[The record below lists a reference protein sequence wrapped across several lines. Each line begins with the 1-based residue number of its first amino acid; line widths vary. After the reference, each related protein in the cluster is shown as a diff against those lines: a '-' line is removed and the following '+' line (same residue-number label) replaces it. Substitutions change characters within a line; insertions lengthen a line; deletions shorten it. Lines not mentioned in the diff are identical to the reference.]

1 MDKFKT
7 LNKKTIIAIVAIC
20 ILAIV
25 AIVGVVAF
33 LKDDGSATAIDEI
46 AQQEPESENAN
57 TNASENVEQSPSAT
71 ENNSD
76 AQGNTSS
83 ENTTNNSVMPS
94 ESANPT
100 TNTTSQPSTSVA
112 PTTQA
117 TGTTTSTTNTNV
129 PNQEYVTS
137 RVEEV
142 ERQISEDLA
151 VSWQNLDVAGKFT
164 DVNVEDLGI
173 TAVKKAYV
181 IKDKELIPQRAENED
196 AKTVVPGDEIRYVIE
211 IKNISQEARKEIRVS
226 DSVPAQTSL
235 IDVSNGG
242 TETTVDGVTKI
253 FWTVDFEDGEEVTS
267 VSFTVRVNEDAT
279 GTIRNTAVVNGDK
292 TNETHNT
299 IIDTTK
305 TSEIVKCDRE
315 EFEGT
320 TVHEN
325 DEIKYTLT
333 IKNTGDIAEKVSV
346 SDAIK
351 DGLTF
356 KEGSLEVDNSDVPVK
371 VENGVVSLEDYEL
384 AANTTL
390 KISFVATVN
399 PLGENA
405 DGSPATSGKIDAN
418 KVTVN
423 SKETTDKTPD
433 GGDKDYDVVKPYV
446 ETSKASK
453 VVKCDDYGM
462 IDGDGVDK
470 VKTVHEGD
478 EIEYT
483 ITVSNKKGTASDLVS
498 LRDEIPEGLTFIAG
512 SLNAEAI
519 NADVQVIDNVLTLDD
534 YTIDAEAVLNITF
547 RVRVNELG
555 EKKNED
561 GTITKNTHAKLEANK
576 VIVNGDKENP
586 KEDPNPPTDVKKPM
600 ISTTKVGEVIECT
613 EYNQTGKVNV
623 VHENDMIKYTI
634 TVLNSGDEKGK
645 VNLIDTI
652 KSGLSFVSV
661 ATTRGTVQQVTDAG
675 GKVTGIKVENYEL
688 AAGDSLV
695 ITLVVKVDVLT
706 ENDLVKVE
714 DNKYVHKKVIDAN
727 VVTVN
732 DENIPEDGGN
742 KEVQKPWIE
751 TTKTSVVS
759 ECTETEGLKQ
769 TGNVSTVH
777 EGDTI
782 SYTITVSNEKGSASK
797 VINVEDEIPEGLTLD
812 ESSLRVSKT
821 VENMTVSGNKISIS
835 SYTLEAG
842 EKLIITFNVTVN
854 TLGEND
860 YVEDENGN
868 KTCIKVIDANYVV
881 VNGDK
886 EHPIPDPDGPKD
898 VKKAIIET
906 SKVSKVVKCDDYSMI
921 DGDGVDK
928 IKTVH
933 EGDEIE
939 YTITVSNAKGSEAG
953 IINLNDTIPEGLNIS
968 GNVIANLADAQSKIQ
983 VSGKTITLTGY
994 KLQAGATLVITFDT
1008 VVDDLGTT
1016 TNDKGETVKA
1026 VSAKLTAN
1034 KVTVNGIDKEDSNPP
1049 TEIKK
1054 PNIEIS
1060 KTSTV
1065 ADKDYVRV
1073 GESFDYIITAKNN
1086 GTEKGNAVITD
1097 NIPAEFTFDK
1107 TNIKVDDQDVG
1118 DSVVV
1123 SGNKVEWTV
1132 TDLAAESS
1140 KVLKIRV
1147 TVKDITGVKAETTNT
1162 AIIDNGNPPSSTEVN
1177 IGKPAIDV
1185 TKSSQVAT
1193 CNAYGMT
1200 GSKIDVV
1207 HENDEIQYTI
1217 TVENNGV
1224 VSDKINVRDELK
1236 DKVEFVEGSLMAKVG
1251 NQDVTGVKAEN
1262 GVVSLDNYELAAGS
1276 KLVITFKVRVKAL
1289 GVDDNGNKITK
1300 ATFEANTV
1308 NVNGEPTE
1316 DPKGPSE
1323 IKKPDLNVRKTS
1335 SIEAGQY
1342 AEIGKQ
1348 FSYYIVVDNNG
1359 DEKGSAVVEDNVPSN
1374 LRIDSYGDALAGDT
1388 ISVEENKVTWNVTN
1402 LPARSSRI
1410 IEIKVTPISINGNEE
1425 TITNKAEIK
1434 DGPESSTDV
1443 TIAKPII
1450 STTKASKVVKC
1461 DDYAMIDGDGISK
1474 VKTVHA
1480 GDEVEYTIT
1489 VTNSGKVAGNV
1500 SLEDAL
1506 KTGVTYVA
1514 SSVKAELVTVAS
1526 DNSEVKTTLRNV
1538 AKYDTLT
1545 NKVSVTDYSLV
1556 AGGKLVV
1563 TFKVSVNELTGT
1575 KTDGTPITE
1584 ADFIKNEVIVNG
1596 ESIEDPDGPE
1606 KVKKPYITA
1615 TKTTPAADVDYI
1627 RENES
1632 VVYTITVTNNG
1643 NEKGNAVVT
1652 DALDSRLNYKTSEL
1666 VNKYEKDNISYDSA
1680 TRTVTW
1686 NVLDLEVN
1694 ESRTATITVWVGSF
1708 NEVSETIPNKV
1719 LVDNEP
1725 TDKIEITVGKP
1736 MISTQKTSR
1745 ITDCTKNPEILDGTT
1760 VHEGDEIEYT
1770 ITISN
1775 DGTVSKIINVE
1786 DQIKDGLTYVENTL
1800 TASLENTGAVITN
1813 GKLVISNYEL
1823 AGNTELTITFKVSV
1837 DELDESD
1844 YLVDKAGNKIYK
1856 KVIDRNAVVV
1866 DGKTTTDD
1874 KDYEVIKPM
1883 INTTKDVSKALV
1895 SVGEEFFYVLKV
1907 ENKGTDSGSVIVTDE
1922 IPEGL
1927 TYKRYN
1933 IVIPMNC
1940 ADVVSENNGV
1950 LTWNV
1955 NSIAPN
1961 ETREM
1966 RVYVTA
1972 NELAKDG
1979 ADRITITNTV
1989 KQDGEPTDHKNVD
2002 VARPVISTT
2011 KASKITN
2018 CTQMPKVLTG
2028 STVHEGDEIEYTITI
2043 ENKGDVTGNITVED
2057 PIPSGMTYKTG
2068 SLNGVAGAFVEN
2080 NVVKLNSYSLEAHEK
2095 LTITFKVTID
2105 DLGKDSDGNN
2115 ATSAELNANT
2125 VKVNNVPTT
2134 DPNPPTDVKKAD
2146 IVIAKTSTV
2155 TESHVNVNGEFEYVI
2170 TATNR
2175 GEEVGSAVV
2184 TDIIPSDFKYMGYTQ
2199 IDGDV
2204 VNVND
2209 PEIKWNI
2216 NNLAAGA
2223 SRELRIKVIAKD
2235 IDNVEKK
2242 VTNTATIDNGNPPS
2256 STDVTIGKAKISTAK
2271 VSKVVKCDDYGM
2283 IDSEGVDKITTVHEG
2298 DEIEYTITIS
2308 NDGKVAGIVNMNDTL
2323 PQRMTYKADSLNS
2336 EAVTAGVSVAGN
2348 VVSLNN
2354 YSLPAESKLTITFRV
2369 TIDNLE
2375 TTTVD
2380 GKEVPVES
2388 AKLTANKVTVNG
2400 VDREDPEPPTDVKK
2414 PIINTTKTSVI
2425 SECTKGQTTGTTVH
2439 EGDKI
2444 KYTITVSNSG
2454 TEYKNIDVSDTLK
2467 SGISLIENTIAVK
2480 DNGNVTQGIAVS
2492 EDKRTIS
2499 LNDYRLE
2506 AGHTV
2511 TIEFEVSVDTLSEN
2525 VTKARIE
2532 ANQVIVNTETT
2543 TDEKTY
2549 EIVKPNINVT
2559 KQVLNT
2565 EGNDI
2570 NGKTVDVR
2578 STLKYV
2584 LVGSNTGDE
2593 DSKVTITD
2601 DIDISKLTDVIVT
2614 GVIRSN
2620 ETDTPIAVTY
2630 ENGKVSWSGLLKKN
2644 GGNQVIITIEAKTR
2658 ILNES
2663 ELSYVVENTAKYIP
2677 EGSSEKTTNKVTNN
2691 VEIMIESDK
2700 TAEVINA
2707 EGDGKAEYGDII
2719 EYTITAENKSDSDGK
2734 VNITDPLPKGVE
2746 YSETLEG
2753 KANPIIIKVNGI
2765 IVGNGSYDA
2774 ETRTISYNGNLAAN
2788 AKLILTFKVK
2798 VTSTNIDEDIV
2809 NTATING
2816 IEKSATVDVVK
2827 KISVSAT
2834 AQVTKSMDLVLVLD
2848 VSRSMTENNIG
2859 RLDALKVAAKALVNK
2874 VFPDGVETDSTVTI
2888 IAYSKDA
2895 ETSPTYTYKAK
2906 ASAISRIN
2914 NLRSI
2919 EGTDINDGLVA
2930 ADNLLTGGTLTNDK
2944 KVVIFLSDGAPSTPQ
2959 DYTGLIGKGSTN
2971 AQEYPTYQ
2979 NNSVENIIAS
2989 ATNVKAHADMVYS
3002 IGLGTEK
3009 GLTSQCAYVA
3019 KCSELSDVITSDSNV
3034 DTNNNKVTI
3043 TLRNSSSREVTVTRL
3058 TANISEI
3065 TGVTSDD
3072 VTYTEGGYYNSSTL
3086 TWNNSIVV
3094 PANGTVLLE
3103 VYVTR
3108 DSYSWGG
3115 PRVSNIIPE
3124 YQRVCTNA
3132 THQAMN
3138 SVVPFDGIKT
3148 AKDGSKYHY
3157 YTETSL
3163 AKFVLKTIGKNKYI
3177 PVDDG
3182 ADTTATTENLS
3193 KEFDTILKDSSTTHS
3208 NAITSTSPAVLTI
3221 AETANVIGDVVLSIG
3236 GTSYTYDVNEL
3247 IGSITLP
3254 TRDVL
3259 KYIQGVG
3266 FTLEVKE
3273 PATFEKELH
3282 IAYTVD
3288 KK

>member
-1 MDKFKT
+1 MKDRLKA
-7 LNKKTIIAIVAIC
+7 LDKKTIAAIVATC
-20 ILAIV
+20 ILIIIAIIG
-25 AIVGVVAF
+25 AVAF
-33 LKDDGSATAIDEI
+33 LKDDGSTSASDEI
-46 AQQEPESENAN
+46 AQRESENSKVVDNERKDDSQSQNETTPNENVSNEN
-57 TNASENVEQSPSAT
+57 TNSTDVS
-71 ENNSD
+71 NNTVNTTVN
-76 AQGNTSS
+76 GTSS
-83 ENTTNNSVMPS
+83 DTT
-94 ESANPT
+94 ANVNANVT
-100 TNTTSQPSTSVA
+100 RN
-112 PTTQA
+112 
-117 TGTTTSTTNTNV
+117 GTTTATTNANV
-129 PNQEYVTS
+129 PNQEYVTE
-137 RVEEV
+137 RVEET
-142 ERQISEDLA
+142 ERQITEDLM
-151 VSWQNLDVAGKFT
+151 VSWQKLDLSGKFT
-164 DVNVEDLGI
+164 NINIDESNV
-173 TAVKKAYV
+173 TAEKFSSQ
-181 IKDKELIPQRAENED
+181 DK
-196 AKTVVPGDEIRYVIE
+196 KTVVAGDLITYTIE
-211 IKNISQEARKEIRVS
+211 VKNISKEAKKGIKVSDAVPVQTELVEIAEDADVKEIDGAKKIYWS
-226 DSVPAQTSL
+226 
-235 IDVSNGG
+235 IDFA
-242 TETTVDGVTKI
+242 E
-253 FWTVDFEDGEEVTS
+253 GEEAKLL
-267 VSFTVRVNEDAT
+267 SFTVRVLEDAT
-279 GTIRNTAVVNGDK
+279 GTIRNVAVVNGEK

-299 IIDTTK
+299 IINTIK

-333 IKNTGDIAEKVSV
+333 IKNTGDIAEKISV

-351 DGLTF
+351 EGLTF
-356 KEGSLEVDNSDVPVK
+356 KEGSLEVDKSDVPVK
-371 VENGVVSLEDYEL
+371 FENGEVSLEDYEL
-384 AANTTL
+384 AADTTL

-405 DGSPATSGKIDAN
+405 DGSPVTLGKINAN

-433 GGDKDYDVVKPYV
+433 GGDKDYNVVKPYV
-446 ETSKASK
+446 VTSKSSK
-453 VVKCDDYGM
+453 VVKCDDYSM
-462 IDGDGVDK
+462 IDGDGIDK

-483 ITVSNKKGTASDLVS
+483 ITVSNEKGTASDLVS
-498 LRDEIPEGLTFIAG
+498 LRDEIPGGLTFIAG

-555 EKKNED
+555 ETKNED

-586 KEDPNPPTDVKKPM
+586 KEDPDPPTDVKKPM

-645 VNLIDTI
+645 VNLTDTI

-661 ATTRGTVQQVTDAG
+661 TDNKGVAEQVTDAG
-675 GKVTGIKVENYEL
+675 GKVTGIKVDNYEL
-688 AAGDSLV
+688 HAGDSLV
-695 ITLVVKVDVLT
+695 ITLVVKVDGLT

-732 DENIPEDGGN
+732 DENIPEEGGD

-759 ECTETEGLKQ
+759 ECTEPEGLKQ

-797 VINVEDEIPEGLTLD
+797 VINVEDKIPEGLTLD
-812 ESSLRVSKT
+812 ESSVGVSKT
-821 VENMTVSGNKISIS
+821 VDNMTVTGNKISIS
-835 SYTLEAG
+835 GYTLEAG

-868 KTCIKVIDANYVV
+868 KTCTKVIDANYVV
-881 VNGDK
+881 VN
-886 EHPIPDPDGPKD
+886 E
-898 VKKAIIET
+898 V
-906 SKVSKVVKCDDYSMI
+906 
-921 DGDGVDK
+921 
-928 IKTVH
+928 KTVH
-933 EGDEIE
+933 EGDVIR

-953 IINLNDTIPEGLNIS
+953 IINLNDTIPEGLSIS
-968 GNVIANLADAQSKIQ
+968 GNVRANLADAQSKIQ

-1049 TEIKK
+1049 TEVKK

-1073 GESFDYIITAKNN
+1073 GESFDYIITATNN
-1086 GTEKGNAVITD
+1086 GEEKGNAVITD
-1097 NIPAEFTFDK
+1097 NIPAEFTVDIS
-1107 TNIKVDDQDVG
+1107 NIKVDDQDAG
-1118 DSVVV
+1118 NSVSV
-1123 SGNKVEWTV
+1123 SGNIVTWTV
-1132 TDLAAESS
+1132 TDLSVRSS

-1147 TVKDITGVKAETTNT
+1147 AAKDITGVKAETTNIAT
-1162 AIIDNGNPPSSTEVN
+1162 IDNGNPPSSTEVN
-1177 IGKPAIDV
+1177 IGKSDIDV
-1185 TKSSQVAT
+1185 TKSSQVIT
-1193 CNAYGMT
+1193 CNDYGMT
-1200 GSKIDVV
+1200 GSNIDVV

-1217 TVENNGV
+1217 TAENNGV

-1236 DKVEFVEGSLMAKVG
+1236 DKVEFVEGSLIAKVG
-1251 NQDVTGVKAEN
+1251 NQDVTGVKSEN
-1262 GVVSLDNYELAAGS
+1262 GVISLDNYELAAGS
-1276 KLVITFKVRVKAL
+1276 ELVITFKVRVKAL

-1323 IKKPDLNVRKTS
+1323 IKKPDLNVTKTS

-1359 DEKGSAVVEDNVPSN
+1359 DEKGSAVVEDEVPSN
-1374 LRIDSYGDALAGDT
+1374 LRIDSYGDALVGDT

-1425 TITNKAEIK
+1425 IITNKAEIK

-1461 DDYAMIDGDGISK
+1461 DDYAMVDGDGISK

-1480 GDEVEYTIT
+1480 GDEIEYTIT

-1514 SSVKAELVTVAS
+1514 NSVKAELVTVAS
-1526 DNSEVKTTLRNV
+1526 DNSEVKITLRNV

-1563 TFKVSVNELTGT
+1563 TFKVSVNELTAT
-1575 KTDGTPITE
+1575 KTDGTPITK
-1584 ADFIKNEVIVNG
+1584 ADFVKNEVIVNG
-1596 ESIEDPDGPE
+1596 ESTEDPDGPE

-1666 VNKYEKDNISYDSA
+1666 VNKYEKDNISYDSV

-1686 NVLDLEVN
+1686 NVFDLEVG

-1708 NEVSETIPNKV
+1708 NEVSDTIPNKV

-1725 TDKIEITVGKP
+1725 TDEVEITVGKP

-1745 ITDCTKNPEILDGTT
+1745 ITDCTKNPEILAGTT
-1760 VHEGDEIEYT
+1760 VHEGDEIEYK

-1775 DGTVSKIINVE
+1775 DGKVSKIINVE

-1823 AGNTELTITFKVSV
+1823 AGDTELTITFKVSV

-1844 YLVDKAGNKIYK
+1844 YLVDEAGNKIYK

-1972 NELAKDG
+1972 NELTKDG

-1989 KQDGEPTDHKNVD
+1989 KQDGEPTDHKDVD

-2080 NVVKLNSYSLEAHEK
+2080 NVVKLNSYSLGAHEK

-2105 DLGKDSDGNN
+2105 DLGKDSNGNN

-2155 TESHVNVNGEFEYVI
+2155 TESHVNVDGEFEYVI

-2283 IDSEGVDKITTVHEG
+2283 IDSEGVDKIATVHEG

-2323 PQRMTYKADSLNS
+2323 PAGMTFKDGSLSTSITGAN
-2336 EAVTAGVSVAGN
+2336 VIVAN
-2348 VVSLNN
+2348 DKKSISLTD
-2354 YSLPAESKLTITFRV
+2354 YSLAADTPLTITFRV
-2369 TIDNLE
+2369 TIDNLG

-2380 GKEVPVES
+2380 GKEVPAES

-2644 GGNQVIITIEAKTR
+2644 SGNQVIITIEAKTR

-2691 VEIMIESDK
+2691 VEIMIESEK

-2816 IEKSATVDVVK
+2816 IEKSAIVDVVK

-2848 VSRSMTENNIG
+2848 VSKSMTEDNIG

-2959 DYTGLIGKGSTN
+2959 DNTGLIRKGSTN

-3019 KCSELSDVITSDSNV
+3019 KCSELSDAITSDSNV

-3058 TANISEI
+3058 TANISGI

-3094 PANGTVLLE
+3094 PANGTVSLE

-3108 DSYSWGG
+3108 DSYSWRE

-3148 AKDGSKYHY
+3148 ARDGSKYHY

-3221 AETANVIGDVVLSIG
+3221 PETANVIGNVVLSIG
-3236 GTSYTYDVNEL
+3236 ETSYTYDVNEL
-3247 IGSITLP
+3247 IGSTILP
-3254 TRDVL
+3254 TGDVL
-3259 KYIQGVG
+3259 KYVQGVG
-3266 FTLEVKE
+3266 FTLEVKD

>member
-1 MDKFKT
+1 MKDR
-7 LNKKTIIAIVAIC
+7 LRALDKKTIAAIVATC
-20 ILAIV
+20 ILIIIAIIG
-25 AIVGVVAF
+25 AVAF
-33 LKDDGSATAIDEI
+33 LKDDGSTSASDEI
-46 AQQEPESENAN
+46 AQRESENSKVVDNERKDDSKSQNETTPNENVSNEN
-57 TNASENVEQSPSAT
+57 TNSTDVSNNT
-71 ENNSD
+71 ENTTVN
-76 AQGNTSS
+76 GTSS
-83 ENTTNNSVMPS
+83 ETT
-94 ESANPT
+94 ANVNANVT
-100 TNTTSQPSTSVA
+100 RN
-112 PTTQA
+112 
-117 TGTTTSTTNTNV
+117 GTTTATTNANV
-129 PNQEYVTS
+129 PNQEYVTE
-137 RVEEV
+137 RVEET
-142 ERQISEDLA
+142 ERQITEDLM
-151 VSWQNLDVAGKFT
+151 VSWQKLDLSGKFT
-164 DVNVEDLGI
+164 NINIDESNV
-173 TAVKKAYV
+173 TAKKFSSQ
-181 IKDKELIPQRAENED
+181 DK
-196 AKTVVPGDEIRYVIE
+196 KTVVAGDLITYTIE
-211 IKNISQEARKEIRVS
+211 VKNISKEAKKGIKVSDAVPVQTELVEIAEDADVKEIDGAKKIYWS
-226 DSVPAQTSL
+226 
-235 IDVSNGG
+235 IDFA
-242 TETTVDGVTKI
+242 E
-253 FWTVDFEDGEEVTS
+253 GEEAKLL
-267 VSFTVRVNEDAT
+267 SFTVRVLEDAT
-279 GTIRNTAVVNGDK
+279 GTIRNVAVVNGEK

-299 IIDTTK
+299 IINTIK

-333 IKNTGDIAEKVSV
+333 IKNTGDIAEKISV

-351 DGLTF
+351 EGLTF
-356 KEGSLEVDNSDVPVK
+356 KEGSLEVKNSDVPVK
-371 VENGVVSLEDYEL
+371 FENGEVSLEDYEL

-390 KISFVATVN
+390 EISFVATVN

-405 DGSPATSGKIDAN
+405 DGSPVTLGKINAN

-433 GGDKDYDVVKPYV
+433 GGDKDYNVVKPYV

-470 VKTVHEGD
+470 IKTVHEGD

-498 LRDEIPEGLTFIAG
+498 LRDEIPEGLTFIAD
-512 SLNAEAI
+512 SLNAEALGAGVKVV
-519 NADVQVIDNVLTLDD
+519 NNVLTLDD
-534 YTIDAEAVLNITF
+534 YTIAAEAVLNITF

-555 EKKNED
+555 ETKNED

-623 VHENDMIKYTI
+623 VHENDEIKYTI
-634 TVLNSGDEKGK
+634 TVSNSGDEKGK
-645 VNLIDTI
+645 VNLTDTI

-661 ATTRGTVQQVTDAG
+661 TDNKGVAEQVTDADG
-675 GKVTGIKVENYEL
+675 NVTGIKVENYEL

-695 ITLVVKVDVLT
+695 ITLVVKVDGLT

-714 DNKYVHKKVIDAN
+714 DNKYVYKKVIDAN

-732 DENIPEDGGN
+732 DENIPEEGGD
-742 KEVQKPWIE
+742 KEVQKPLIE

-759 ECTETEGLKQ
+759 ECTEPEGLKQ

-812 ESSLRVSKT
+812 ESSVGVSKT
-821 VENMTVSGNKISIS
+821 VDNMTVTGNKISIS
-835 SYTLEAG
+835 GYTLEAG

-868 KTCIKVIDANYVV
+868 KTCTKSLAPNIAVV
-881 VNGDK
+881 DTIEAK
-886 EHPIPDPDGPKD
+886 DPKPPTD

-906 SKVSKVVKCDDYSMI
+906 TKVSEIADCTMSPKQLTGS
-921 DGDGVDK
+921 
-928 IKTVH
+928 TVH
-933 EGDEIE
+933 EGDVIR
-939 YTITVSNAKGSEAG
+939 YTITVSNTKGSEAG
-953 IINLNDTIPEGLNIS
+953 IINLNDTIPDGLSIS
-968 GNVIANLADAQSKIQ
+968 GSVAANLADAQAKIQ
-983 VSGKTITLTGY
+983 VSGKIITLTGY

-1016 TNDKGETVKA
+1016 TNEKGETVKA
-1026 VSAKLTAN
+1026 TSATINAN
-1034 KVTVNGIDKEDSNPP
+1034 VVDVNATTTPDPDGPKEV
-1049 TEIKK
+1049 KK

-1073 GESFDYIITAKNN
+1073 GESFDYIITATNN
-1086 GTEKGNAVITD
+1086 GAEKGNAVITD

-1162 AIIDNGNPPSSTEVN
+1162 ATIDNGNPPSSTEVN

-1185 TKSSQVAT
+1185 TKSSQVVT

-1236 DKVEFVEGSLMAKVG
+1236 DKVEFVEGSLIAKVG
-1251 NQDVTGVKAEN
+1251 DQDVTGVKAEN

-1323 IKKPDLNVRKTS
+1323 IKKPDLNVTKTS

-1425 TITNKAEIK
+1425 KITNKAEIK

-1450 STTKASKVVKC
+1450 STTKASRVVKC
-1461 DDYAMIDGDGISK
+1461 DDYAMVDGDGINK

-1584 ADFIKNEVIVNG
+1584 ADFVKNEVIVNG
-1596 ESIEDPDGPE
+1596 ESTEDPDGPE

-1643 NEKGNAVVT
+1643 SEKGNAVVT
-1652 DALDSRLNYKTSEL
+1652 DTLDSRLNYKTSEL
-1666 VNKYEKDNISYDSA
+1666 VNKYEKDNISYDSV

-1686 NVLDLEVN
+1686 NVFDLEVG

-1708 NEVSETIPNKV
+1708 NKKSETIPNKV
-1719 LVDNEP
+1719 LVDNEL
-1725 TDKIEITVGKP
+1725 TDEVEIIVGKP

-1786 DQIKDGLTYVENTL
+1786 DQIKDGLTYVDNTL

-1823 AGNTELTITFKVSV
+1823 AGDTKLTITFKVSV
-1837 DELDESD
+1837 NELDESD
-1844 YLVDKAGNKIYK
+1844 YLVDEAGNKIYK

-1866 DGKTTTDD
+1866 DDKTTTDD

-1940 ADVVSENNGV
+1940 ADVVSENDGE

-1989 KQDGEPTDHKNVD
+1989 KQDGEPTDHKDVD

-2068 SLNGVAGAFVEN
+2068 SLNGVAGAFVDN
-2080 NVVKLNSYSLEAHEK
+2080 NVVKLNSYSLEAHAK

-2105 DLGKDSDGNN
+2105 DLGKDSNGNN
-2115 ATSAELNANT
+2115 ATSAKLNANT

-2155 TESHVNVNGEFEYVI
+2155 TESHVNVDGEFEYVI

-2175 GEEVGSAVV
+2175 GKEVGSAVV

-2242 VTNTATIDNGNPPS
+2242 VINTATIDNGNPPS

-2323 PQRMTYKADSLNS
+2323 PAGMTFKDGSLSTSITGAN
-2336 EAVTAGVSVAGN
+2336 VIVSN
-2348 VVSLNN
+2348 DKKSISLTD
-2354 YSLPAESKLTITFRV
+2354 YSLAADTTLTITFRV
-2369 TIDNLE
+2369 TIDNLG

-2380 GKEVPVES
+2380 GKEVPAES

-2425 SECTKGQTTGTTVH
+2425 SECAKGQTTGTTVH

-2989 ATNVKAHADMVYS
+2989 ATNVKAHADRVYS

-3058 TANISEI
+3058 TANISGI

-3094 PANGTVLLE
+3094 PANGTVSLE

-3148 AKDGSKYHY
+3148 ARDGSKYHY

-3182 ADTTATTENLS
+3182 ADTTTTTENLS

-3221 AETANVIGDVVLSIG
+3221 PETANVIGDVVLSIG

-3247 IGSITLP
+3247 IGSTILP
-3254 TRDVL
+3254 TGDVL
-3259 KYIQGVG
+3259 KYVQGVG
-3266 FTLEVKE
+3266 FTLEVKD

>member
-1 MDKFKT
+1 MKDRLKA
-7 LNKKTIIAIVAIC
+7 LDKKTIAAIVATC
-20 ILAIV
+20 ILIIIAIIG
-25 AIVGVVAF
+25 AVAF
-33 LKDDGSATAIDEI
+33 LKDDGSTSASDEI
-46 AQQEPESENAN
+46 AQRESENSKVVDNERKDDSKSQNETTPNENVSNEN
-57 TNASENVEQSPSAT
+57 TNSTDVSNNT
-71 ENNSD
+71 ENTTVN
-76 AQGNTSS
+76 GTSS
-83 ENTTNNSVMPS
+83 ETT
-94 ESANPT
+94 ANVNANVT
-100 TNTTSQPSTSVA
+100 RN
-112 PTTQA
+112 
-117 TGTTTSTTNTNV
+117 GTTTATTNANV
-129 PNQEYVTS
+129 PNQEYVTE
-137 RVEEV
+137 RVEET
-142 ERQISEDLA
+142 ERQITEDLM
-151 VSWQNLDVAGKFT
+151 VSWQKLDLSGKFT
-164 DVNVEDLGI
+164 NINIDESNV
-173 TAVKKAYV
+173 TAKKFSSQ
-181 IKDKELIPQRAENED
+181 DK
-196 AKTVVPGDEIRYVIE
+196 KTVVAGDLITYTIE
-211 IKNISQEARKEIRVS
+211 VKNISKEAKKGIKVSDAVPVQTELVEIAEDADVKEIDGAKKIYWS
-226 DSVPAQTSL
+226 
-235 IDVSNGG
+235 IDFA
-242 TETTVDGVTKI
+242 E
-253 FWTVDFEDGEEVTS
+253 GEEAKLL
-267 VSFTVRVNEDAT
+267 SFTVRVLEDAT
-279 GTIRNTAVVNGDK
+279 GTIRNVAVVNGEK

-299 IIDTTK
+299 IINTIK

-333 IKNTGDIAEKVSV
+333 IKNTGDIAEKISV

-351 DGLTF
+351 EGLTF
-356 KEGSLEVDNSDVPVK
+356 KEGSLEVKNSDVPVK
-371 VENGVVSLEDYEL
+371 FENGEVSLEDYEL

-390 KISFVATVN
+390 EISFVATVN

-405 DGSPATSGKIDAN
+405 DGSPVTLGKINAN

-433 GGDKDYDVVKPYV
+433 GGDKDYNVVKPYV

-470 VKTVHEGD
+470 IKTVHEGD

-498 LRDEIPEGLTFIAG
+498 LRDEIPEGLTFIAD
-512 SLNAEAI
+512 SLNAEALGAGVKVV
-519 NADVQVIDNVLTLDD
+519 NNVLTLDD
-534 YTIDAEAVLNITF
+534 YTIAAEAVLNITF

-555 EKKNED
+555 ETKNED

-623 VHENDMIKYTI
+623 VHENDEIKYTI
-634 TVLNSGDEKGK
+634 TVSNSGDEKGK
-645 VNLIDTI
+645 VNLTDTI

-661 ATTRGTVQQVTDAG
+661 TDNKGVAEQVTDADG
-675 GKVTGIKVENYEL
+675 NVTGIKVENYEL

-695 ITLVVKVDVLT
+695 ITLVVKVDGLT

-714 DNKYVHKKVIDAN
+714 DNKYVYKKVIDAN

-732 DENIPEDGGN
+732 DENIPEEGGD
-742 KEVQKPWIE
+742 KEVQKPLIE

-759 ECTETEGLKQ
+759 ECTEPEGLKQ

-812 ESSLRVSKT
+812 ESSVRVSKT
-821 VENMTVSGNKISIS
+821 VDNMTVSGNKISIS
-835 SYTLEAG
+835 GYTLEAG

-860 YVEDENGN
+860 YVEDKNGN
-868 KTCIKVIDANYVV
+868 KTCTKVIDANYVV

-886 EHPIPDPDGPKD
+886 EHPIPDPDGSKD

-921 DGDGVDK
+921 DGDGIDK
-928 IKTVH
+928 VKTVH

-953 IINLNDTIPEGLNIS
+953 IINLNDTIPEGLSIS
-968 GNVIANLADAQSKIQ
+968 GNVRANLADAQAKIQ
-983 VSGKTITLTGY
+983 VNGKTITLTGY
-994 KLQAGATLVITFDT
+994 KLQAGATLVITFNT

-1016 TNDKGETVKA
+1016 TNDKGETVKV

-1193 CNAYGMT
+1193 CDAYGMT

-1236 DKVEFVEGSLMAKVG
+1236 DKVEFVEGSLIAKVG
-1251 NQDVTGVKAEN
+1251 NQDVTDVKAEN
-1262 GVVSLDNYELAAGS
+1262 GVISLDNYELAAGS

-1308 NVNGEPTE
+1308 NVNGKSTE
-1316 DPKGPSE
+1316 DPKGPNE
-1323 IKKPDLNVRKTS
+1323 IKKPDLNVTKTS
-1335 SIEAGQY
+1335 SIKAGQY

-1348 FSYYIVVDNNG
+1348 FSYYIVVDNKG

-1374 LRIDSYGDALAGDT
+1374 LRIDSYGDVIAGDT

-1450 STTKASKVVKC
+1450 STTKASRVVKC
-1461 DDYAMIDGDGISK
+1461 DDYAMVDGDGISK

-1480 GDEVEYTIT
+1480 GDEIEYTIT

-1584 ADFIKNEVIVNG
+1584 ADFVKNEVIVNG

-1643 NEKGNAVVT
+1643 KEKGNAVVT
-1652 DALDSRLNYKTSEL
+1652 DTLDSRLNYKTSEL

-1686 NVLDLEVN
+1686 NVFDLEVN

-1725 TDKIEITVGKP
+1725 TDEVEITVGKP

-1775 DGTVSKIINVE
+1775 DGTVSKIINAE

-1823 AGNTELTITFKVSV
+1823 AGNAELTITFKVSV

-1940 ADVVSENNGV
+1940 ADVVSENDGE

-1989 KQDGEPTDHKNVD
+1989 KQDGEPTDHKDVD

-2105 DLGKDSDGNN
+2105 DLGKDSNGNN

-2155 TESHVNVNGEFEYVI
+2155 TESHVNVDGEFEYVI

-2308 NDGKVAGIVNMNDTL
+2308 NDGTVAGIVNMNDTL
-2323 PQRMTYKADSLNS
+2323 PQRMTYKAGSLNS
-2336 EAVTAGVSVAGN
+2336 EAVTAGVSVAEN

-2369 TIDNLE
+2369 TIDNLG

-2663 ELSYVVENTAKYIP
+2663 ELSYVVENTSKYIP

-2765 IVGNGSYDA
+2765 LVGNGSYDA

-2959 DYTGLIGKGSTN
+2959 DYTGLIDKGSTN
-2971 AQEYPTYQ
+2971 AREYPTYQ

-3058 TANISEI
+3058 TANISGI

-3148 AKDGSKYHY
+3148 ARDGSKYHY

-3221 AETANVIGDVVLSIG
+3221 PETANVIGDVVLSIG

-3247 IGSITLP
+3247 IGSTILP
-3254 TRDVL
+3254 TGDVL
-3259 KYIQGVG
+3259 KYVQGVG
-3266 FTLEVKE
+3266 FTLEVKD

>member
-117 TGTTTSTTNTNV
+117 TGTTISTTNTNV

-181 IKDKELIPQRAENED
+181 INNKELIPQRAENED

-211 IKNISQEARKEIRVS
+211 IKNMSREATKGIRVS

-267 VSFTVRVNEDAT
+267 VSFIVRVNEDAT

-299 IIDTTK
+299 IIKTTK
-305 TSEIVKCDRE
+305 E
-315 EFEGT
+315 
-320 TVHEN
+320 
-325 DEIKYTLT
+325 
-333 IKNTGDIAEKVSV
+333 
-346 SDAIK
+346 
-351 DGLTF
+351 
-356 KEGSLEVDNSDVPVK
+356 SL
-371 VENGVVSLEDYEL
+371 
-384 AANTTL
+384 
-390 KISFVATVN
+390 
-399 PLGENA
+399 
-405 DGSPATSGKIDAN
+405 
-418 KVTVN
+418 
-423 SKETTDKTPD
+423 
-433 GGDKDYDVVKPYV
+433 
-446 ETSKASK
+446 
-453 VVKCDDYGM
+453 
-462 IDGDGVDK
+462 
-470 VKTVHEGD
+470 
-478 EIEYT
+478 
-483 ITVSNKKGTASDLVS
+483 
-498 LRDEIPEGLTFIAG
+498 
-512 SLNAEAI
+512 
-519 NADVQVIDNVLTLDD
+519 
-534 YTIDAEAVLNITF
+534 
-547 RVRVNELG
+547 
-555 EKKNED
+555 
-561 GTITKNTHAKLEANK
+561 
-576 VIVNGDKENP
+576 
-586 KEDPNPPTDVKKPM
+586 
-600 ISTTKVGEVIECT
+600 
-613 EYNQTGKVNV
+613 
-623 VHENDMIKYTI
+623 
-634 TVLNSGDEKGK
+634 
-645 VNLIDTI
+645 
-652 KSGLSFVSV
+652 
-661 ATTRGTVQQVTDAG
+661 
-675 GKVTGIKVENYEL
+675 
-688 AAGDSLV
+688 
-695 ITLVVKVDVLT
+695 
-706 ENDLVKVE
+706 
-714 DNKYVHKKVIDAN
+714 
-727 VVTVN
+727 
-732 DENIPEDGGN
+732 
-742 KEVQKPWIE
+742 
-751 TTKTSVVS
+751 VS
-759 ECTETEGLKQ
+759 ECTETGDLKQ
-769 TGNVSTVH
+769 VENVSTVH

-782 SYTITVSNEKGSASK
+782 SYTITVSNTGETDEK
-797 VINVEDEIPEGLTLD
+797 INLEDAIPDGLTLNAT
-812 ESSLRVSKT
+812 SVRVSKEDANII
-821 VENMTVSGNKISIS
+821 VEDNKISVKD
-835 SYTLEAG
+835 YTLNAG
-842 EKLIITFNVTVN
+842 EELLITFNATVN
-854 TLGEND
+854 ALGEND
-860 YVEDENGN
+860 YVEDDNGN
-868 KTCIKVIDANYVV
+868 KVCTKVIDANYVV
-881 VNGDK
+881 VNDAK
-886 EHPIPDPDGPKD
+886 AEDPDGPKY
-898 VKKAIIET
+898 VKKPIIET
-906 SKVSKVVKCDDYSMI
+906 TKVSEIADCTISPKQLTGS
-921 DGDGVDK
+921 
-928 IKTVH
+928 TVH
-933 EGDEIE
+933 EGDIIR

-953 IINLNDTIPEGLNIS
+953 IINLSDELPKGLSIS
-968 GNVIANLADAQSKIQ
+968 GNVTANLADAQTKIQ
-983 VSGKTITLTGY
+983 VSGKTITLTDY

-1049 TEIKK
+1049 TEVKK

-1073 GESFDYIITAKNN
+1073 GESFDYIITATNN
-1086 GTEKGNAVITD
+1086 GEEKGNAVITD
-1097 NIPAEFTFDK
+1097 NIPAEFTVDIS
-1107 TNIKVDDQDVG
+1107 NIKVDDQDVG
-1118 DSVVV
+1118 NSVSV
-1123 SGNKVEWTV
+1123 SGNTVTWTV
-1132 TDLAAESS
+1132 TDLAVRSS

-1147 TVKDITGVKAETTNT
+1147 TAKDITGVKAETTNIAT
-1162 AIIDNGNPPSSTEVN
+1162 IDNGNPPSSTEVN
-1177 IGKPAIDV
+1177 IGKPDIDV
-1185 TKSSQVAT
+1185 TKSSQVVT
-1193 CNAYGMT
+1193 CNDYGMT
-1200 GSKIDVV
+1200 GSNIDVV

-1236 DKVEFVEGSLMAKVG
+1236 DKVEFVEGSLIAKVG
-1251 NQDVTGVKAEN
+1251 NQDVTGIVVEN
-1262 GVVSLDNYELAAGS
+1262 GVISLDDYELAAGS

-1316 DPKGPSE
+1316 DPDGPGE
-1323 IKKPDLNVRKTS
+1323 IKKPDLNVTKTS

-1359 DEKGSAVVEDNVPSN
+1359 DEKGSTVVEDNVPSN

-1450 STTKASKVVKC
+1450 STTKASRVVKC
-1461 DDYAMIDGDGISK
+1461 DDYAMVDGDGISK

-1480 GDEVEYTIT
+1480 GDEIEYTIT

-1584 ADFIKNEVIVNG
+1584 ADFVKNEVIVNG

-1652 DALDSRLNYKTSEL
+1652 DTLDSRLNYKTSEL
-1666 VNKYEKDNISYDSA
+1666 VNKYEKDNISYDSV

-1686 NVLDLEVN
+1686 NVFDLEVG

-1708 NEVSETIPNKV
+1708 NKVSETIPNKV

-1725 TDKIEITVGKP
+1725 TDEVEIIVGKP

-1786 DQIKDGLTYVENTL
+1786 DQIKDGLTYVDNTL

-1823 AGNTELTITFKVSV
+1823 AGDTKLTITFKVSV

-1955 NSIAPN
+1955 NSIAPD

-2043 ENKGDVTGNITVED
+2043 ENKGDVAGDITVED

-2080 NVVKLNSYSLEAHEK
+2080 NVVKLNSYSLGAHEK
-2095 LTITFKVTID
+2095 LTIIFKVTID
-2105 DLGKDSDGNN
+2105 DLGKDSNGNN
-2115 ATSAELNANT
+2115 ATKAELNANT

-2155 TESHVNVNGEFEYVI
+2155 TESHVNVDAEFEYVI

-2242 VTNTATIDNGNPPS
+2242 VPNTATIDNGNPPS

-2323 PQRMTYKADSLNS
+2323 PAGMTFKEGSLSTSITGAN
-2336 EAVTAGVSVAGN
+2336 VIVAN
-2348 VVSLNN
+2348 DKKSISLTD
-2354 YSLPAESKLTITFRV
+2354 YSLAADTPLTITFRA
-2369 TIDNLE
+2369 TIDNLG

-2425 SECTKGQTTGTTVH
+2425 SECAKGQTTGTTVH

-2467 SGISLIENTIAVK
+2467 SGISLIENTITVK
-2480 DNGNVTQGIAVS
+2480 DNGNATQGIAVS

-2532 ANQVIVNTETT
+2532 ANKVIVNKETT

-2565 EGNDI
+2565 EGADI

-2584 LVGSNTGDE
+2584 LVGTNTGDE

-2614 GVIRSN
+2614 GAIRSN

-2691 VEIMIESDK
+2691 VEIMIESEK

-2734 VNITDPLPKGVE
+2734 VNITDPLPQGVE

-2848 VSRSMTENNIG
+2848 VSNSMTENNIG

-2959 DYTGLIGKGSTN
+2959 DYTGLIRKGSTN

-3019 KCSELSDVITSDSNV
+3019 KCSELSDAITSDSNV

-3058 TANISEI
+3058 TANISGI

-3094 PANGTVLLE
+3094 PANGTVSLE

-3115 PRVSNIIPE
+3115 PRVSNITPE

-3148 AKDGSKYHY
+3148 SRDGLKYHY

-3177 PVDDG
+3177 PVADG

-3221 AETANVIGDVVLSIG
+3221 PETANVIGDVVLSIG

-3247 IGSITLP
+3247 IGSTILP
-3254 TRDVL
+3254 TKDVL
-3259 KYIQGVG
+3259 KYVQGVG
-3266 FTLEVKE
+3266 FTLEVKD

>member
-1 MDKFKT
+1 MKDRLKA
-7 LNKKTIIAIVAIC
+7 LDKKTIAAIVATC
-20 ILAIV
+20 ILIIIAIIG
-25 AIVGVVAF
+25 AVAF
-33 LKDDGSATAIDEI
+33 LKDDGSSSASDEI
-46 AQQEPESENAN
+46 AQRESENGKVVDNERKDDSKSQNETTPNENVSNEN
-57 TNASENVEQSPSAT
+57 TNSTDVSNNT
-71 ENNSD
+71 ENTTVN
-76 AQGNTSS
+76 GTSS
-83 ENTTNNSVMPS
+83 ETT
-94 ESANPT
+94 ANVNANVT
-100 TNTTSQPSTSVA
+100 RN
-112 PTTQA
+112 
-117 TGTTTSTTNTNV
+117 GTTTATTNANV
-129 PNQEYVTS
+129 PNQEYVTE
-137 RVEEV
+137 RVEET
-142 ERQISEDLA
+142 ERQITEDLM
-151 VSWQNLDVAGKFT
+151 VSWQKLDLSGKFT
-164 DVNVEDLGI
+164 NINIDESNVIAEKFSSQED
-173 TAVKKAYV
+173 
-181 IKDKELIPQRAENED
+181 
-196 AKTVVPGDEIRYVIE
+196 KTVVAGDLITYTIE
-211 IKNISQEARKEIRVS
+211 VKNISKEAKKGIKVSDVVPVQTELVEIAEDADVKEI
-226 DSVPAQTSL
+226 
-235 IDVSNGG
+235 
-242 TETTVDGVTKI
+242 DGVKKI
-253 FWTVDFEDGEEVTS
+253 YWSIDFAEGEEAKLL
-267 VSFTVRVNEDAT
+267 SFTVRVLEGAT
-279 GTIRNTAVVNGDK
+279 GTIRNVAVVNGGK

-299 IIDTTK
+299 IIDTAK

-315 EFEGT
+315 EFVGT

-333 IKNTGDIAEKVSV
+333 IKNTGDIAEKISV
-346 SDAIK
+346 LDAIK
-351 DGLTF
+351 EGLTY
-356 KEGSLEVDNSDVPVK
+356 KEGSLEVNIPDVSVK
-371 VENGVVSLEDYEL
+371 VENGVVSLNDYEL
-384 AANTTL
+384 TANTIL
-390 KISFVATVN
+390 EISFVATVN
-399 PLGENA
+399 PLGENE
-405 DGSPATSGKIDAN
+405 DGSLITSAKIEAN

-446 ETSKASK
+446 ETSKVSK
-453 VVKCDDYGM
+453 VVKCDDYSM
-462 IDGDGVDK
+462 IDGDGIDK

-483 ITVSNKKGTASDLVS
+483 ITVSNEKGTASDLVS
-498 LRDEIPEGLTFIAG
+498 LRDEIPGGLTFIAG

-519 NADVQVIDNVLTLDD
+519 SAGVKVVNNVLTLDD
-534 YTIDAEAVLNITF
+534 YTIDAKAVLNITF

-555 EKKNED
+555 ETKNED
-561 GTITKNTHAKLEANK
+561 GTITKNTHAELDANK

-586 KEDPNPPTDVKKPM
+586 KEDPDPPTDVKKPN
-600 ISTTKVGEVIECT
+600 ISATKAFEVIECT
-613 EYNQTGKVNV
+613 EYNQTGKVNI

-634 TVLNSGDEKGK
+634 TVSNNGDEKGK
-645 VNLIDTI
+645 VNLTDTI

-661 ATTRGTVQQVTDAG
+661 IDNKDVAEQVTDADG
-675 GKVTGIKVENYEL
+675 NVTGIKVDNYEL
-688 AAGDSLV
+688 AAKDTLV
-695 ITLVVKVDVLT
+695 ITLVVKVDVLND

-714 DNKYVHKKVIDAN
+714 DNKYVYKKVIDAN
-727 VVTVN
+727 VATVN
-732 DENIPEDGGN
+732 EKDIPEDGGD

-751 TTKTSVVS
+751 ATKTSVVS
-759 ECTETEGLKQ
+759 NCTEPEGLKQ

-812 ESSLRVSKT
+812 ESSVRVSKT

-835 SYTLEAG
+835 NYTLEAG
-842 EKLIITFNVTVN
+842 EKLIITFDVTVDK
-854 TLGEND
+854 LSDDD

-868 KTCIKVIDANYVV
+868 KTCIKSLAPNIAVV
-881 VNGDK
+881 DTIEAK
-886 EHPIPDPDGPKD
+886 DPNPPTD

-906 SKVSKVVKCDDYSMI
+906 TKVSEIADCTMSPQQLT
-921 DGDGVDK
+921 GS
-928 IKTVH
+928 TVH
-933 EGDEIE
+933 EGDVIR
-939 YTITVSNAKGSEAG
+939 YTITVSNTKGSEAG
-953 IINLNDTIPEGLNIS
+953 IINLNDTIPDGLSIS
-968 GNVIANLADAQSKIQ
+968 GNVTANLADAQSKIQ

-1026 VSAKLTAN
+1026 TLATINAN
-1034 KVTVNGIDKEDSNPP
+1034 VVDVNGTTTPDPDGQKEV
-1049 TEIKK
+1049 KK

-1065 ADKDYVRV
+1065 AGKDYVRV

-1097 NIPAEFTFDK
+1097 IIPAEFTVDT
-1107 TNIKVDDQDVG
+1107 TNIKVDDQDAG

-1123 SGNKVEWTV
+1123 SGNTVTWAV
-1132 TDLAAESS
+1132 TDLAAGSS
-1140 KVLKIRV
+1140 KILKIRV
-1147 TVKDITGVKAETTNT
+1147 TAKDITGVKAETTNT
-1162 AIIDNGNPPSSTEVN
+1162 ATIDNGNPPSSTEVN
-1177 IGKPAIDV
+1177 IGKPDIDV
-1185 TKSSQVAT
+1185 TKSSQVVT
-1193 CNAYGMT
+1193 CTDYEMT
-1200 GSKIDVV
+1200 GSDVDVV

-1224 VSDKINVRDELK
+1224 VSEKVSVRDELK
-1236 DKVEFVEGSLMAKVG
+1236 AQVEFVEDSLIAKVG
-1251 NQDVTGVKAEN
+1251 NQDVTGIMVEN
-1262 GVVSLDNYELAAGS
+1262 GVISLDDYELAAGS

-1316 DPKGPSE
+1316 DPDGPGE
-1323 IKKPDLNVRKTS
+1323 IKKPDLNVTKTS

-1348 FSYYIVVDNNG
+1348 FSYYIVVENNG
-1359 DEKGSAVVEDNVPSN
+1359 DEKGFAVVEDNVPSN
-1374 LRIDSYGDALAGDT
+1374 LRIDSYGDVIAGDT

-1434 DGPESSTDV
+1434 GGPDSSTDV

-1461 DDYAMIDGDGISK
+1461 DDYAMIDGDGIGK

-1480 GDEVEYTIT
+1480 GDEIEYTIT

-1500 SLEDAL
+1500 SLEDSL

-1526 DNSEVKTTLRNV
+1526 DDSEVKTTLSNV

-1596 ESIEDPDGPE
+1596 ESTEDPDGPE

-1615 TKTTPAADVDYI
+1615 TKTTPAADADYI
-1627 RENES
+1627 RENET

-1652 DALDSRLNYKTSEL
+1652 DTLDSRLNYKTSEL

-1686 NVLDLEVN
+1686 NVFDLGVG

-1708 NEVSETIPNKV
+1708 NKVSETIPNKV

-1725 TDKIEITVGKP
+1725 TDEVEITVGKP

-1745 ITDCTKNPEILDGTT
+1745 ITDCTKNPEILTGTT

-1775 DGTVSKIINVE
+1775 TGTVSKIINVE
-1786 DQIKDGLTYVENTL
+1786 DQIKDGLTYVDNTL

-1823 AGNTELTITFKVSV
+1823 AGKTELTITFKVSV

-1844 YLVDKAGNKIYK
+1844 YLVDEAGNKVYK

-1866 DGKTTTDD
+1866 DDKTTTDD

-1907 ENKGTDSGSVIVTDE
+1907 ENNGTDSGSVIVTDE

-1927 TYKRYN
+1927 TYRRYN

-1940 ADVVSENNGV
+1940 TDVVSENNGV

-1989 KQDGEPTDHKNVD
+1989 KQDGKPTDHEDVE

-2011 KASKITN
+2011 KTSQITN
-2018 CTQMPKVLTG
+2018 CTQTPEVLTG

-2043 ENKGDVTGNITVED
+2043 ENKGDVAGNITVED
-2057 PIPSGMTYKTG
+2057 PIPSGMTYKTS
-2068 SLNGVAGAFVEN
+2068 SLNNEAVTAGVFVEN
-2080 NVVKLNSYSLEAHEK
+2080 NVIKLNNYSLEAHTL
-2095 LTITFKVTID
+2095 LTITFKVTINP
-2105 DLGKDSDGNN
+2105 LGKDNNGNN
-2115 ATSAELNANT
+2115 ITSAQLSANT
-2125 VKVNNVPTT
+2125 VNVNNVPTT
-2134 DPNPPTDVKKAD
+2134 DPNPPTDIKKAD
-2146 IVIAKTSTV
+2146 LNIIKTSSIEAGQYAEIGKQFSYYIV
-2155 TESHVNVNGEFEYVI
+2155 VNNNGDEK
-2170 TATNR
+2170 
-2175 GEEVGSAVV
+2175 GSAVV
-2184 TDIIPSDFKYMGYTQ
+2184 EDNVPSNLR
-2199 IDGDV
+2199 IDSYGDV
-2204 VNVND
+2204 IAGDTISVVGNKVTWNVNNL
-2209 PEIKWNI
+2209 PGKSSRIIEI
-2216 NNLAAGA
+2216 
-2223 SRELRIKVIAKD
+2223 V
-2235 IDNVEKK
+2235 
-2242 VTNTATIDNGNPPS
+2242 VTPLSINGNEETITNKAGIKDGPDS
-2256 STDVTIGKAKISTAK
+2256 STDVTIANPIISTTK

-2283 IDSEGVDKITTVHEG
+2283 IDGEGVDKITTVHEG

-2323 PQRMTYKADSLNS
+2323 PQRMTYKAGSLNS
-2336 EAVTAGVSVAGN
+2336 EAVAAGVSVTGN

-2354 YSLPAESKLTITFRV
+2354 YSLPAESTLTITFRV
-2369 TIDNLE
+2369 TIDNLG

-2425 SECTKGQTTGTTVH
+2425 SECAKGQTTGTTVH

-2467 SGISLIENTIAVK
+2467 SGISLIENTISVK
-2480 DNGNVTQGIAVS
+2480 DNGNVIQGIAVS

-2506 AGHTV
+2506 AGHTL
-2511 TIEFEVSVDTLSEN
+2511 TITFEVSVDTLSEN

-2532 ANQVIVNTETT
+2532 ANQVIVNTDTT
-2543 TDEKTY
+2543 TDDKTY

-2565 EGNDI
+2565 EGADI

-2584 LVGSNTGDE
+2584 LTGINTGDE
-2593 DSKVTITD
+2593 DSNVTITD
-2601 DIDISKLTDVIVT
+2601 DIDISKLTDITVK

-2644 GGNQVIITIEAKTR
+2644 GENQVIITIEAKTR

-2677 EGSSEKTTNKVTNN
+2677 EGSSEKTTNKVTND
-2691 VEIMIESDK
+2691 VKIMIESDK
-2700 TAEVINA
+2700 TATVIND
-2707 EGDGKAEYGDII
+2707 ENDGKAEYGDII

-2734 VNITDPLPKGVE
+2734 VNITDPLPEGVE
-2746 YSETLEG
+2746 YIETLEG
-2753 KANPIIIKVNGI
+2753 KANPIIAKVNGTI
-2765 IVGNGSYDA
+2765 IGNGSYDA
-2774 ETRTISYNGNLAAN
+2774 ETRTISYNGNLSAN
-2788 AKLILTFKVK
+2788 AKLTLTFKVK

-2827 KISVSAT
+2827 KISIAAT
-2834 AQVTKSMDLVLVLD
+2834 AEVTNSMDLVLVLD
-2848 VSRSMTENNIG
+2848 VSTSMTDKNIG
-2859 RLDALKVAAKALVNK
+2859 RLDALKAAAKALVNK

-2930 ADNLLTGGTLTNDK
+2930 ADDLLTGGTLTNDK
-2944 KVVIFLSDGAPSTPQ
+2944 KVVIFLSDGAPTTPQ
-2959 DYTGLIGKGSTN
+2959 DYTGLIEKGSAN
-2971 AQEYPTYQ
+2971 AKNYPTYQ

-3002 IGLGTEK
+3002 IGLGTET
-3009 GLTSQCAYVA
+3009 GLTSKCAYVTE
-3019 KCSELSDVITSDSNV
+3019 CSELSDVITSNSSV

-3043 TLRNSSSREVTVTRL
+3043 TLRNSSSRDVTVTKL
-3058 TANISEI
+3058 TANISGI

-3072 VTYTEGGYYNSSTL
+3072 VTYTEGGYYTSSTL

-3094 PANGTVLLE
+3094 PANGTVSLE

-3115 PRVSNIIPE
+3115 PRVSNITPE

-3148 AKDGSKYHY
+3148 SRDGLKYHY

-3177 PVDDG
+3177 PVADG

-3221 AETANVIGDVVLSIG
+3221 AETANVIGNVVLSIG

-3247 IGSITLP
+3247 IGSTILP
-3254 TRDVL
+3254 TGDVL
-3259 KYIQGVG
+3259 KYVQGVG
-3266 FTLEVKE
+3266 FTLEVKD

>member
-1 MDKFKT
+1 MKDR
-7 LNKKTIIAIVAIC
+7 LRALDKKTIAAIVATC
-20 ILAIV
+20 ILIIIAIIG
-25 AIVGVVAF
+25 AVAF
-33 LKDDGSATAIDEI
+33 LKDDGSTSASDEI
-46 AQQEPESENAN
+46 AQRESENSKVVDNERKDDSKSQNETTPNENVSNEN
-57 TNASENVEQSPSAT
+57 TNSTDVSNNT
-71 ENNSD
+71 ENTTVN
-76 AQGNTSS
+76 GTSS
-83 ENTTNNSVMPS
+83 ETT
-94 ESANPT
+94 ANVNANVT
-100 TNTTSQPSTSVA
+100 RN
-112 PTTQA
+112 
-117 TGTTTSTTNTNV
+117 GTTTATTNANV
-129 PNQEYVTS
+129 PNQEYVTE
-137 RVEEV
+137 RVEET
-142 ERQISEDLA
+142 ERQITEDLM
-151 VSWQNLDVAGKFT
+151 VSWQKLDLSGKFT
-164 DVNVEDLGI
+164 NINIDESNV
-173 TAVKKAYV
+173 TAKKFSSQ
-181 IKDKELIPQRAENED
+181 DK
-196 AKTVVPGDEIRYVIE
+196 KTVVAGDLITYTIE
-211 IKNISQEARKEIRVS
+211 VKNISKEAKKGIKVSDAVPVQTELVEIAEDADVKEIDGAKKIYWS
-226 DSVPAQTSL
+226 
-235 IDVSNGG
+235 IDFA
-242 TETTVDGVTKI
+242 E
-253 FWTVDFEDGEEVTS
+253 GEEAKLL
-267 VSFTVRVNEDAT
+267 SFTVRVLEDAT
-279 GTIRNTAVVNGDK
+279 GTIRNVAVVNGEK

-299 IIDTTK
+299 IINTIK

-333 IKNTGDIAEKVSV
+333 IKNTGDIAEKISV

-351 DGLTF
+351 EGLTF
-356 KEGSLEVDNSDVPVK
+356 KEGSLEVKNSDVPVK
-371 VENGVVSLEDYEL
+371 FENGEVSLEDYEL

-390 KISFVATVN
+390 EISFVATVN

-405 DGSPATSGKIDAN
+405 DGSPVTLGKINAN

-433 GGDKDYDVVKPYV
+433 GGDKDYNVVKPYV

-470 VKTVHEGD
+470 IKTVHEGD

-498 LRDEIPEGLTFIAG
+498 LRDEIPEGLTFIAD
-512 SLNAEAI
+512 SLNAEALGAGVKVV
-519 NADVQVIDNVLTLDD
+519 NNVLTLDD
-534 YTIDAEAVLNITF
+534 YTIAAEAVLNITF

-555 EKKNED
+555 ETKNED

-623 VHENDMIKYTI
+623 VHENDEIKYTI
-634 TVLNSGDEKGK
+634 TVSNSGDEKGK
-645 VNLIDTI
+645 VNLTDTI

-661 ATTRGTVQQVTDAG
+661 TDNKGVAEQVTDADG
-675 GKVTGIKVENYEL
+675 NVTGIKVENYEL

-695 ITLVVKVDVLT
+695 ITLVVKVDGLT

-714 DNKYVHKKVIDAN
+714 DNKYVYKKVIDAN

-732 DENIPEDGGN
+732 DENIPEEGGD
-742 KEVQKPWIE
+742 KEVQKPLIE

-759 ECTETEGLKQ
+759 ECTEPEGLKQ

-812 ESSLRVSKT
+812 ESSVGVSKT
-821 VENMTVSGNKISIS
+821 VDNMTVTGNKISIS
-835 SYTLEAG
+835 GYTLEAG

-868 KTCIKVIDANYVV
+868 KTCTKSLAPNIAVV
-881 VNGDK
+881 DTIEAK
-886 EHPIPDPDGPKD
+886 DPKPPTD

-906 SKVSKVVKCDDYSMI
+906 TKVSEIADCTMSPKQLT
-921 DGDGVDK
+921 GL
-928 IKTVH
+928 TVH
-933 EGDEIE
+933 EGDVIR
-939 YTITVSNAKGSEAG
+939 YTITVSNTKGSEAG
-953 IINLNDTIPEGLNIS
+953 IINLNDTIPDGLSIS
-968 GNVIANLADAQSKIQ
+968 GSVAANLADAQAKIQ
-983 VSGKTITLTGY
+983 VSGKIITLTGY

-1016 TNDKGETVKA
+1016 TNEKGETVKA
-1026 VSAKLTAN
+1026 TSATINAN
-1034 KVTVNGIDKEDSNPP
+1034 VVDVNATTTPDPDGPKEV
-1049 TEIKK
+1049 KK

-1073 GESFDYIITAKNN
+1073 GESFDYIITATNN
-1086 GTEKGNAVITD
+1086 GAEKGNAVITD

-1162 AIIDNGNPPSSTEVN
+1162 ATIDNGNPPSSTEVN

-1185 TKSSQVAT
+1185 TKSSQVVT

-1236 DKVEFVEGSLMAKVG
+1236 DKVEFVEGSLIAKVG
-1251 NQDVTGVKAEN
+1251 DQDVTGVKAEN

-1323 IKKPDLNVRKTS
+1323 IKKPDLNVTKTS

-1425 TITNKAEIK
+1425 KITNKAEIK

-1450 STTKASKVVKC
+1450 STTKASRVVKC
-1461 DDYAMIDGDGISK
+1461 DDYAMVDGDGINK

-1584 ADFIKNEVIVNG
+1584 ADFVKNEVIVNG
-1596 ESIEDPDGPE
+1596 ESTEDPDGPE

-1643 NEKGNAVVT
+1643 SEKGNAVVT
-1652 DALDSRLNYKTSEL
+1652 DTLDSRLNYKTSEL
-1666 VNKYEKDNISYDSA
+1666 VNKYEKDNISYDSV

-1686 NVLDLEVN
+1686 NVFDLEVG

-1708 NEVSETIPNKV
+1708 NKKSETIPNKV
-1719 LVDNEP
+1719 LVDNEL
-1725 TDKIEITVGKP
+1725 TDEVEIIVGKP

-1786 DQIKDGLTYVENTL
+1786 DQIKDGLTYVDNTL

-1823 AGNTELTITFKVSV
+1823 AGDTKLTITFKVSV
-1837 DELDESD
+1837 NELDESD
-1844 YLVDKAGNKIYK
+1844 YLVDEAGNKIYK

-1866 DGKTTTDD
+1866 DDKTTTDD

-1940 ADVVSENNGV
+1940 ADVVSENDGE

-1989 KQDGEPTDHKNVD
+1989 KQDGEPTDHKDVD

-2068 SLNGVAGAFVEN
+2068 SLNGVAGAFVDN
-2080 NVVKLNSYSLEAHEK
+2080 NVVKLNSYSLEAHAK

-2105 DLGKDSDGNN
+2105 DLGKDSNGNN
-2115 ATSAELNANT
+2115 ATSAKLNANT

-2155 TESHVNVNGEFEYVI
+2155 TESHVNVDGEFEYVI

-2175 GEEVGSAVV
+2175 GKEVGSAVV

-2242 VTNTATIDNGNPPS
+2242 VINTATIDNGNPPS

-2323 PQRMTYKADSLNS
+2323 PAGMTFKDGSLSTSITGAN
-2336 EAVTAGVSVAGN
+2336 VIVSN
-2348 VVSLNN
+2348 DKKSISLTD
-2354 YSLPAESKLTITFRV
+2354 YSLAADTTLTITFRV
-2369 TIDNLE
+2369 TIDNLG

-2380 GKEVPVES
+2380 GKEVPAES

-2425 SECTKGQTTGTTVH
+2425 SECAKGQTTGTTVH

-2989 ATNVKAHADMVYS
+2989 ATNVKAHADRVYS

-3058 TANISEI
+3058 TANISGI

-3094 PANGTVLLE
+3094 PANGTVSLE

-3148 AKDGSKYHY
+3148 ARDGSKYHY

-3182 ADTTATTENLS
+3182 ADTTTTTENLS

-3221 AETANVIGDVVLSIG
+3221 PETANVIGDVVLSIG

-3247 IGSITLP
+3247 IGSTILP
-3254 TRDVL
+3254 TGDVL
-3259 KYIQGVG
+3259 KYVQGVG
-3266 FTLEVKE
+3266 FTLEVKD